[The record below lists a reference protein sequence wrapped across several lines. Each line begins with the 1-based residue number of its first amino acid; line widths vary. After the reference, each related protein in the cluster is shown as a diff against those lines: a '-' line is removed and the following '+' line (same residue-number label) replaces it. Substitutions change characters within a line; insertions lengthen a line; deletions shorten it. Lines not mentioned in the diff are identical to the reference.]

1 MTDASAYQ
9 TAEQI
14 ILALPTE
21 TELPKLRA
29 KVKRFKPPELPAG
42 GHWENSKVGSY
53 KTEQSLDGVL
63 VTWSMVGGVERTEF
77 WERLCE
83 DPTVATERLEL
94 GWMIANML
102 GIEAVRALRS
112 IPGPNEAMEEANFYW
127 REEKRWRKWALVG
140 SPPSASPSV

>member
-1 MTDASAYQ
+1 MTDGSDCQ

-14 ILALPTE
+14 ILALPADA
-21 TELPKLRA
+21 ELTKLRA
-29 KVKRFKPPELPAG
+29 KVKRFKSPKLTADG
-42 GHWENSKVGSY
+42 QWENSKVGIC
-53 KTEQSLDGVL
+53 KTEQSSEGVS
-63 VTWSMVGGVERTEF
+63 VTWSIVGGVEKTEL
-77 WERLCE
+77 WKRLCT
-83 DPTVATERLEL
+83 DPMLATQRLEL

-140 SPPSASPSV
+140 SRPPASPSA

>member
-1 MTDASAYQ
+1 MTDASDCQ

-14 ILALPTE
+14 ILALPGE

-29 KVKRFKPPELPAG
+29 KVKRFKSPELPAG
-42 GHWENSKVGSY
+42 GHWENSKVGIY

-63 VTWSMVGGVERTEF
+63 VTWSIVGGVERTEV
-77 WERLCE
+77 WKKLCK
-83 DPTVATERLEL
+83 DPMLATERLEL
-94 GWMIANML
+94 GWIIANML

-140 SPPSASPSV
+140 SLPPASPSA

>member
-1 MTDASAYQ
+1 MTNGSAYQ

-14 ILALPTE
+14 NLALPTE

-29 KVKRFKPPELPAG
+29 KVKRFKSPELPAG
-42 GHWENSKVGSY
+42 GHWENSKVGIY

-77 WERLCE
+77 WERLCK
-83 DPTVATERLEL
+83 DPMVATERLEV

-112 IPGPNEAMEEANFYW
+112 IPGPNEAMAEANFYW

-140 SPPSASPSV
+140 SLPSASPSA